1 MLGIFP
7 GKPNNRTSQESC
19 VSQPG
24 KERVGWIEREALKH
38 IHFCCSIA
46 WSCPTP
52 HDTPHGLQHSR
63 FPCLSLSPR
72 VCSNSC
78 PSSQWCYL
86 TISSS
91 AIPFS
96 FFLQSFPSIRVFSNE
111 SAFHIRWS
119 KYWSFS
125 FNNSSFNVS
134 GLISLRIDWF
144 ALFAVQGILKK
155 LLQHHSSKT
164 SILQHSAFIIVQL
177 SHLYMTTG
185 KNTA

>member
-1 MLGIFP
+1 MYTNNKCWRGVEKM
-7 GKPNNRTSQESC
+7 KPSYTIQFSSVTQ
-19 VSQPG
+19 
-24 KERVGWIEREALKH
+24 
-38 IHFCCSIA
+38 
-46 WSCPTP
+46 SCPTLRS
-52 HDTPHGLQHSR
+52 HESQHAR
-63 FPCLSLSPR
+63 PPCPSPSPG
-72 VCSNSC
+72 VHSNSC